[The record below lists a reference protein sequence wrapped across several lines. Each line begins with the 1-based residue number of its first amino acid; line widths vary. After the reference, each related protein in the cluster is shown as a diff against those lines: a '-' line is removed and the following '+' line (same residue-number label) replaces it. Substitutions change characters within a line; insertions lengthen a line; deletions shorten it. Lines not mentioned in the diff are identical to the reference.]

1 LPLLLFR
8 KVREDRQGLFG
19 VAVLVITGFLLN
31 RLNVSITGMEASS
44 GVHYFPRWTEV
55 AVTLSIVGVGF
66 LLFSLAVRYLNVME
80 VSTGHG
86 TRDTGYGTRDTGY
99 GTRDTGYGTRDTG
112 YGTRD
117 TGSGTRDSAVSGVR
131 GTGHGIRDSPF
142 GNEGICG
149 SKLQRTRCLEEVSW
163 PHYGTL

>member
-1 LPLLLFR
+1 MARLSISANLPRRPLLFVLEITLGLLIPLPMLLFR
-8 KVREDRQGLFG
+8 KIREDRDGLFA

-80 VSTGHG
+80 KQVPGVGCQVSEKTPNWSHNL
-86 TRDTGYGTRDTGY
+86 
-99 GTRDTGYGTRDTG
+99 
-112 YGTRD
+112 
-117 TGSGTRDSAVSGVR
+117 
-131 GTGHGIRDSPF
+131 GTGNRKGARD
-142 GNEGICG
+142 
-149 SKLQRTRCLEEVSW
+149 
-163 PHYGTL
+163 

>member
-1 LPLLLFR
+1 MDTTTEHKKTTAQKFLFLLRVLEIRLRF
-8 KVREDRQGLFG
+8 

-80 VSTGHG
+80 PAGATHA
-86 TRDTGYGTRDTGY
+86 
-99 GTRDTGYGTRDTG
+99 
-112 YGTRD
+112 
-117 TGSGTRDSAVSGVR
+117 AVDVR
-131 GTGHGIRDSPF
+131 R
-142 GNEGICG
+142 
-149 SKLQRTRCLEEVSW
+149 
-163 PHYGTL
+163 